1 MYHIM
6 LLGGGSFTVSCS
18 GSAVVTKTHFTF
30 VAA

>member
-18 GSAVVTKTHFTF
+18 GSAVVILYH
-30 VAA
+30 VLDRW